1 MRCLFVKKIFW
12 LPGRG
17 PVPRRRFNSVI
28 SLWMEFFQLWDDD
41 GVGCSNPAFLYEVLY
56 EDEEG
61 YEPERVSKNRFRA
74 ICGREKRCRSLKRG
88 RSLRR
93 KAELLLLSV
102 GFWSGWLYTAVRS
115 WFDFFWPHE
124 RRGKTGLNSDVNFL
138 CGFLYSLFN
147 TFHSLYNMIF
157 A

>member
-17 PVPRRRFNSVI
+17 PVPRRRFNGVI
-28 SLWMEFFQLWDDD
+28 FLWMEFFQFWDDD

-102 GFWSGWLYTAVRS
+102 GFWSGWLFYYCPVVIWLFLTS
-115 WFDFFWPHE
+115 WKAWKNRPKF
-124 RRGKTGLNSDVNFL
+124 RRKF
-138 CGFLYSLFN
+138 SLR
-147 TFHSLYNMIF
+147 IF
-157 A
+157 VLFI

>member
-1 MRCLFVKKIFW
+1 MYEVLYEDEEGQNYADELFV
-12 LPGRG
+12 
-17 PVPRRRFNSVI
+17 
-28 SLWMEFFQLWDDD
+28 
-41 GVGCSNPAFLYEVLY
+41 AFLYEVLY

-102 GFWSGWLYTAVRS
+102 GF
-115 WFDFFWPHE
+115 
-124 RRGKTGLNSDVNFL
+124 
-138 CGFLYSLFN
+138 
-147 TFHSLYNMIF
+147 
-157 A
+157 